1 MEASSWPPSHQPTSL
16 VTSAFLAWLGAQTA
30 GDLEQLAEQ
39 RKSYR
44 EDATEN
50 AELADLDPE
59 AAAKKKD
66 DERRAK
72 QVEAMLADIMKNK
85 GGDDGPSDH
94 ADAPKNGDA
103 VGVGTPL
110 FGKKK

>member
-1 MEASSWPPSHQPTSL
+1 MEARNLKQYGELPDT
-16 VTSAFLAWLGAQTA
+16 VKINEGMG
-30 GDLEQLAEQ
+30 GD
-39 RKSYR
+39 
-44 EDATEN
+44 DD
-50 AELADLDPE
+50 ELLFSDDPE

-94 ADAPKNGDA
+94 AESPKNGDA